1 MSLSLD
7 SRSCGRVYVIKCS
20 GKIVAGEES
29 RTLEA
34 ALTRTLQDSN
44 RVVLNVADT
53 TRVDSSGMGLLVRFL
68 CRIKNNG
75 GDFRLAEPQPFLR
88 SLLEMTKLSAL
99 FHVYDSEED
108 AIVSFLKEP
117 AVPAKDTAPAGPLV
131 LFLDQSMDLCAFVRK
146 LLNGHGYEVVTTC
159 RLRDA
164 KLLAGSADVSY
175 IVLGPECAQLPC
187 DSVTAALQPIARK
200 AKFVHLEKD
209 FVIDDAGKAAAYLL
223 DKLQPAGAGA

>member
-7 SRSCGRVYVIKCS
+7 SRFCGRVSVIKCS

-44 RVVLNVADT
+44 RVVLNVADV
-53 TRVDSSGMGLLVRFL
+53 TRVDSSGMGLVVRFL

-75 GDFRLAEPQPFLR
+75 GDFRLAGPQPFLR
-88 SLLEMTKLSAL
+88 SLLDMTKLSSI
-99 FHVYDSEED
+99 FRVYDSEEE

-117 AVPAKDTAPAGPLV
+117 AVPGRDTPPAGPLV

-159 RLRDA
+159 RLHDA
-164 KLLAGSADVSY
+164 KLLAGAADLSY
-175 IVLGPECAQLPC
+175 IVLGPECANLPC
-187 DSVTAALQPIARK
+187 DEVTAALQSLARK
-200 AKFVHLEKD
+200 AKFVHLGND
-209 FVIDDAGKAAAYLL
+209 FVLDDAGKAASDLL
-223 DKLQPAGAGA
+223 AQLQPPSA